1 MKLACRKQ
9 RRYVKIKSEEQRES
23 DKIWKLLSGLFDTKC
38 VSFVFYKQTS
48 TIFYYDLKWQ
58 ESHFRTELL
67 SPRYEADDLLKLLY
81 VTEGFYLKI
90 DDFWKKNF
98 CIKQNKYN

>member
-23 DKIWKLLSGLFDTKC
+23 DKIWKLLCGFFDTKC
-38 VSFVFYKQTS
+38 VSFAFSKPTS
-48 TIFYYDLKWQ
+48 TNFYYDLKWQ
-58 ESHFRTELL
+58 ESHFRIELM
-67 SPRYEADDLLKLLY
+67 SPRYEADNLLKLLLY

-90 DDFWKKNF
+90 EDFWKKKTF
-98 CIKQNKYN
+98 A